1 MDRDLLIA
9 WTALGLVPPF
19 TPREARRA
27 TEGSSDPARVA
38 FEAPAEELIACGVR
52 PAAAA
57 ALVAARPSLLRRA
70 RNEVDLAS
78 RAGIRIVARPDPD
91 YPAEAALLD
100 DPPPVLYWKGG
111 LPTGIARIA
120 VVGARRAT
128 AYGRRVAT
136 TLAADL
142 AERGVEIVS
151 GGARGIDT
159 CAHTGALERNGRTV
173 AVLGSGFR
181 RPYPEENEPLF
192 ERISREGCVL
202 SEFPLDTGP
211 RPEHFPRRNRLIA
224 SLAAAVVVVEATEK
238 SGSLITARHALDL
251 GREVLAVPGP
261 IHSEQSEG
269 CHRLIRDG
277 AALVR
282 GAEDVIQEIP
292 PMYRDALAP
301 APAALASPTAPF
313 HARFNDDERAVWAL
327 FADDPEAIHI
337 DVLAERATLGFTRL
351 QIALFGLVVA
361 GAVEQLAGG
370 YYLPRSSARSKN

>member
-1 MDRDLLIA
+1 MDRELLIA
-9 WTALGLVPPF
+9 WTALGLVPAF
-19 TPREARRA
+19 TPRDARRA
-27 TEGSSDPARVA
+27 TECWPDPARIA
-38 FEAPAEELIACGVR
+38 FETRAEEMIACGVG

-57 ALVAARPSLLRRA
+57 ALIAARPSLKRRA
-70 RNEVDLAS
+70 RNELDRAV
-78 RAGIRIVARPDPD
+78 RAGIRIVARSDPD
-91 YPAEAALLD
+91 YPAEAGLLD
-100 DPPPVLYWKGG
+100 DPPPVLYLRGE
-111 LPTGIARIA
+111 LPAGTPRIA

-136 TLAADL
+136 ALSADL
-142 AERGVEIVS
+142 ADRGVEVLS

-159 CAHTGALERNGRTV
+159 CAHLGALERKGRTV
-173 AVLGSGFR
+173 AVLGSGFL
-181 RPYPEENEPLF
+181 RPYPEENETLF

-224 SLAAAVVVVEATEK
+224 SLAAAVVVVEAAVK

-261 IHSEQSEG
+261 VHSEQSEG

-282 GAEDVIQEIP
+282 RAEDVLEEIP
-292 PMYRDALAP
+292 PMYRDAIAP
-301 APAALASPTAPF
+301 APAASVSTVPPLF
-313 HARFNDDERAVWAL
+313 GRLNDDERAVWAL
-327 FADDPEAIHI
+327 FSDDPEAVHI
-337 DVLAERATLGFTRL
+337 DVLAERAAIGFTRL
-351 QIALFGLVVA
+351 QVALFGLVVA

-370 YYLPRSSARSKN
+370 YYLPRSSARPKN

>member
-1 MDRDLLIA
+1 M
-9 WTALGLVPPF
+9 
-19 TPREARRA
+19 
-27 TEGSSDPARVA
+27 
-38 FEAPAEELIACGVR
+38 IACGVR

-91 YPAEAALLD
+91 YPTEAALLD
-100 DPPPVLYWKGG
+100 DPPPVLYWKGD
-111 LPTGIARIA
+111 LPTGIPRIA

-136 TLAADL
+136 ALSADL
-142 AERGVEIVS
+142 AARGVEIVS

-159 CAHTGALERNGRTV
+159 CAHLGALDRNGRTV

-192 ERISREGCVL
+192 EQIARAGCVL
-202 SEFPLDTGP
+202 SEFPLDAGP

-224 SLAAAVVVVEATEK
+224 SLAAAVVVVEAAEK

-282 GAEDVIQEIP
+282 GAEDVIQELP
-292 PMYRDALAP
+292 PLYRDAVSP
-301 APAALASPTAPF
+301 ARAVPDSPDGSDF
-313 HARFNDDERAVWAL
+313 GRLNDDERAVLAL

-337 DVLAERATLGFTRL
+337 DALAERAPIGFTRL

-361 GAVEQLAGG
+361 GAVEQMAGG

>member
-1 MDRDLLIA
+1 MDRELLIA
-9 WTALGLVPPF
+9 WTALGLVPPL
-19 TPREARRA
+19 TPRDVQRA
-27 TEGSSDPARVA
+27 TERWTDPVRVA
-38 FEAPAEELIACGVR
+38 FEIPAEEMIACGVR

-57 ALVAARPSLLRRA
+57 ALVAARPSLHRRA
-70 RNEVDLAS
+70 RDEVERAAL
-78 RAGIRIVARPDPD
+78 AGIRILARPDPD
-91 YPAEAALLD
+91 YPAEAGLLD
-100 DPPPVLYWKGG
+100 DPPPVLYRKGN
-111 LPTGIARIA
+111 LPAGVPRIA

-136 TLAADL
+136 ALSADL
-142 AERGVEIVS
+142 ADRGVEVLS

-159 CAHTGALERNGRTV
+159 CAHLGALERNGRSV
-173 AVLGSGFR
+173 AVLGSGVL
-181 RPYPEENEPLF
+181 RPYPEENEALF
-192 ERISREGCVL
+192 ERIAHEGCLL

-224 SLAAAVVVVEATEK
+224 ALAAAVVVVEAAER

-261 IHSEQSEG
+261 VHSEQSEG

-282 GAEDVIQEIP
+282 RAEDVIDELP

-301 APAALASPTAPF
+301 APAASASSPAPF
-313 HARFNDDERAVWAL
+313 LARLNDDERAVWVL

-337 DVLAERATLGFTRL
+337 DVLAERAPFGFTRL
-351 QIALFGLVVA
+351 QVALFGLVAA